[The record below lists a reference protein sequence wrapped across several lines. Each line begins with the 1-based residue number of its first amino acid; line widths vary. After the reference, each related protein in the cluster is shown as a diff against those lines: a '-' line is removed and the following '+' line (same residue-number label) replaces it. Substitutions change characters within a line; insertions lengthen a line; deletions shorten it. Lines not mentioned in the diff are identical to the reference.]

1 MGPAA
6 SGRRLCDIVRI
17 LFTVTKSAV
26 KNLGSPCMTK
36 IYPLSSKPKDP
47 SYRYA
52 FVVPGLPNFLT
63 NVLLTLNNT
72 LSISQSLLANG
83 PA

>member
-52 FVVPGLPNFLT
+52 FVVSQFFDKR
-63 NVLLTLNNT
+63 
-72 LSISQSLLANG
+72 LSNSEYYSIDITQSAG
-83 PA
+83 